1 MCSNSANLDLLLI
14 IYRIKNLTISV
25 PTMHIDTAK
34 SLLIPGDI
42 MKSST
47 SYIPN
52 LTSRSVNTNHWA
64 MLEDPKAVNQ
74 HIKDWIEQVVFGGKQ
89 KI

>member
-1 MCSNSANLDLLLI
+1 M
-14 IYRIKNLTISV
+14 Y
-25 PTMHIDTAK
+25 IDTTK
-34 SLLIPGDI
+34 SALIPADI
-42 MKSST
+42 MKTAMSH
-47 SYIPN
+47 IPH

-74 HIKDWIEQVVFGGKQ
+74 HIKQWVEQVVLGGKQ

>member
-1 MCSNSANLDLLLI
+1 
-14 IYRIKNLTISV
+14 
-25 PTMHIDTAK
+25 MHIDTTK
-34 SLLIPGDI
+34 SALIPEDI
-42 MKSST
+42 MKTST

-64 MLEDPKAVNQ
+64 MLEDPKGVNK
-74 HIKDWIEQVVFGGKQ
+74 HLKEWVEQVVFGGKQ